1 MTYLQAIILAIV
13 EGLTEFLPV
22 SSTGHMIIV
31 ASMLGINK
39 LEITKIFNVNIQ
51 FGAILAVV
59 VLYREKFFNFSN
71 LNFYLKLFVAFV
83 PAAVFGLLLND
94 IIDEMLEN
102 VIIVAASLVLG
113 GIVLVFIDK
122 LFKNPLHHEEKDI
135 TFLSSFMIGFF
146 QCMAMVPGISRSA
159 ATIIGGMSQKLSRK
173 LAAEFSFF
181 LAVPTMF
188 AASIYK
194 LYRGYEVIKPEDVEV
209 LILGN
214 AVAFVVGII
223 AIKFFIAI
231 LTKYGFKVFG
241 YYRIVLGLI
250 ILALIFS
257 GVDLTL

>member
-1 MTYLQAIILAIV
+1 MTYFQAIILAIV

-31 ASMLGINK
+31 ASLLGINT

-59 VLYREKFFNFSN
+59 VLYREKFFNISN
-71 LNFYLKLFVAFV
+71 PDFYLKLIVAFI
-83 PAAVFGLLLND
+83 PAAVFGFLLND
-94 IIDEMLEN
+94 FIDQMLEN
-102 VIIVAASLVLG
+102 VMIVAASLVLG

-122 LFKNPLHHEEKDI
+122 MFIDPLYHEEKEI

-146 QCMAMVPGISRSA
+146 QCMAMIPGISRSA

-194 LYRGYEVIKPEDVEV
+194 LYRGYDQIKIEDIEI
-209 LILGN
+209 LIVGN
-214 AVAFVVGII
+214 GVAFVVGII
-223 AIKFFIAI
+223 AIRFFITF
-231 LTKYGFKVFG
+231 LTRYGFKIFG
-241 YYRIVLGLI
+241 YYRIVIGLI
-250 ILALIFS
+250 ILMLIFA
-257 GVDLTL
+257 GVDLTI

>member
-31 ASMLGINK
+31 ASLLGINT
-39 LEITKIFNVNIQ
+39 LEITKIFNVNVQ

-59 VLYREKFFNFSN
+59 VLYREKFFNVSN
-71 LNFYLKLFVAFV
+71 PNFYVKLFVAFV
-83 PAAVFGLLLND
+83 PAAVFGFVLND
-94 IIDEMLEN
+94 IIDQMLEN
-102 VIIVAASLVLG
+102 VMIVAASLVLG

-122 LFKNPLHHEEKDI
+122 LFKDPVYTNEKDI

-146 QCMAMVPGISRSA
+146 QCMAMIPGISRSA
-159 ATIIGGMSQKLSRK
+159 ATIIGGMSQKLSRR

-188 AASIYK
+188 AASSYK
-194 LYRGYEVIKPEDVEV
+194 LYKGYHSIQIEDIEILVI
-209 LILGN
+209 GN
-214 AVAFVVGII
+214 IVAFLVGII
-223 AIKFFIAI
+223 AIRFFITM

-250 ILALIFS
+250 LLILIFA
-257 GVDLTL
+257 GVDLTI

>member
-31 ASMLGINK
+31 ASLLGINT

-51 FGAILAVV
+51 FGAIMAVV
-59 VLYREKFFNFSN
+59 VLYREKFFTLNN
-71 LNFYLKLFVAFV
+71 INFYLKLFVAFV
-83 PAAVFGLLLND
+83 PAAVFGLVLND
-94 IIDEMLEN
+94 IIDQMLEN
-102 VIIVAASLVLG
+102 VMIVAASLVLG

-122 LFKNPLHHEEKDI
+122 LFKDPLYHDEKEI
-135 TFLSSFMIGFF
+135 TYLSSFMIGFF
-146 QCMAMVPGISRSA
+146 QVMAMIPGISRSA

-188 AASIYK
+188 AASSYK
-194 LYRGYEVIKPEDVEV
+194 LYKGYKLIKIEDIEI

-214 AVAFVVGII
+214 VVAFLVGMI
-223 AIKFFIAI
+223 AIRFFITM
-231 LTKYGFKVFG
+231 LTRYGFKIFG

-250 ILALIFS
+250 LLILIFA
-257 GVDLTL
+257 GVDLTV